1 MTSAPPQLPNNLE
14 AAHAAIISAQS
25 VIVSLSEKLSQT
37 LRENELLKQ
46 KIDKLCRRLFGKGSE
61 KVSPEQLAFAFA
73 QLPQDAA
80 AETGLLASESVERA
94 EDAVGETVRARPTP
108 TGRKAFPRHLPRQRV
123 LVMPADEDLM
133 CGCGQRK
140 TQIAEKVTERLDY
153 VPASAVVVETVR
165 PVFVCEKCHDGVT
178 VAPAPPQAV
187 EGSAAGSG
195 LLAYIIVSKYVDH
208 LPLNRLERI
217 FARQGVELSRSTMC
231 GQLALAE
238 EALAPLGQEIVER
251 LRAGPYLQF
260 DDTSV
265 LVQAEEEKAR
275 FYGKM
280 WTYHSPLERLVAF
293 DATETREHQGPL
305 RFLEGFEGYLQ
316 GDAYSG
322 NLTLRKKSPVFMV
335 GCMAHL
341 RRYFVEALEKDPRA
355 AHFIA
360 VIKRLYE
367 MEEEARGLGHDERRA
382 LRQERAAPLLR
393 ELMRLA
399 RVMGPS
405 VLPKS
410 PLGEA
415 LTYLRNQMRCVAQ
428 YIRDG
433 RLEIDNNG
441 AERELRGVA
450 VGRKNWLFAGSMKGL
465 HRAALL
471 YSLVQSAKLAGVE
484 PWAYLKDVLDRLPTH
499 PHRRIGELLP
509 QPWAAARAA
518 AQPPAALHTA

>member
-1 MTSAPPQLPNNLE
+1 MTSTPQQLPHSLE

-25 VIVSLSEKLSQT
+25 VIATLSEKLSQT
-37 LRENELLKQ
+37 VRENELLRQ
-46 KIDKLCRRLFGKGSE
+46 KIDKLCRRLFGKSSE
-61 KVSPEQLAFAFA
+61 KVSPEQLALAFA
-73 QLPQDAA
+73 QLPQEDA
-80 AETGLLASESVERA
+80 AETDSPAAASVGVA
-94 EDAVGETVRARPTP
+94 EETAGETARSRPSP
-108 TGRKAFPRHLPRQRV
+108 TGRKAFPKHLPRQRV
-123 LVMPADEDLM
+123 IVMPADEELT

-178 VAPAPPQAV
+178 VAPTPTQAV
-187 EGSAAGSG
+187 DGSAAGSG

-238 EALAPLGQEIVER
+238 EALAPLGEEIAR
-251 LRAGPYLQF
+251 RIRAGPYLQF

-305 RFLEGFEGYLQ
+305 QFLEGFKGYLQ

-322 NLTLRKKSPVFMV
+322 NLTLRKKSPVVMV

-341 RRYFVEALEKDPRA
+341 RRYFVVALEKDPRA

-360 VIKRLYE
+360 VIKKLYE
-367 MEEEARGLGHDERRA
+367 IEEEARSLGHHERRA
-382 LRQERAAPLLR
+382 LRQKSAAPLLR

-415 LTYLRNQMRCVAQ
+415 LTYLRNQMRYVAQ

-441 AERELRGVA
+441 AERMLRGVA

-484 PWAYLKDVLDRLPTH
+484 PWAYLRDVLDRLPSH
-499 PHRRIGELLP
+499 PHSRIGELLP
-509 QPWAAARAA
+509 KQWAAARAA
-518 AQPPAALHTA
+518 AQPAAAAPA

>member
-1 MTSAPPQLPNNLE
+1 MTSAPQPLPQTLA
-14 AAHAAIISAQS
+14 AAHA
-25 VIVSLSEKLSQT
+25 VIATLSEKLSQT

-46 KIDKLCRRLFGKGSE
+46 KLDKLCRRLFGKSSE
-61 KVSPEQLAFAFA
+61 RVSPDQLALAFA
-73 QLPQDAA
+73 QLPRDEAASTESPSVESVAA
-80 AETGLLASESVERA
+80 AEPATATTSG
-94 EDAVGETVRARPTP
+94 TRPRP
-108 TGRKAFPRHLPRQRV
+108 TGRKAFPKHLPRQRV
-123 LVMPADEDLM
+123 VVMPAEEELT
-133 CGCGQRK
+133 CGCGQAK

-165 PVFVCEKCHDGVT
+165 PVFVCAKCHDGVS
-178 VAPAPPQAV
+178 VAPAPTQAI
-187 EGSAAGSG
+187 EASAAGSG

-238 EALAPLGQEIVER
+238 EALAPLGEEILKR

-265 LVQAEEEKAR
+265 LVQAEDDKAR

-280 WTYHSPLERLVAF
+280 WTYHSPLERLVGF
-293 DATETREHQGPL
+293 DATETREHEGPL
-305 RFLEGFEGYLQ
+305 RFLAGFQGYLQ

-341 RRYFVEALEKDPRA
+341 RRYFVAALEKDPRA

-360 VIKRLYE
+360 VIKTLYE
-367 MEEEARGLGHDERRA
+367 IEAEGRGLAHDQRRA

-415 LTYLRNQMRCVAQ
+415 LTYLRNQIRYVAQ

-441 AERELRGVA
+441 AERQLRGVA

-471 YSLVQSAKLAGVE
+471 YSLVQSAKLAAVE

-499 PHRRIGELLP
+499 PHHRLGELLP
-509 QPWAAARAA
+509 HQWAAARSAV
-518 AQPPAALHTA
+518 QPPALATGA

>member
-1 MTSAPPQLPNNLE
+1 MTSTPQQFPQTLE
-14 AAHAAIISAQS
+14 AAHA
-25 VIVSLSEKLSQT
+25 VIATLSEKLSQT
-37 LRENELLKQ
+37 VRENELLRQ
-46 KIDKLCRRLFGKGSE
+46 KIDKLCRRLFGKSSE
-61 KVSPEQLAFAFA
+61 KVSPEQLALAFA

-80 AETGLLASESVERA
+80 ETDSPAPESVGAA
-94 EDAVGETVRARPTP
+94 EETAGEAPRSRPSP
-108 TGRKAFPRHLPRQRV
+108 TGRKAFPKHLPRQRV
-123 LVMPADEDLM
+123 VVMPAAEDLT
-133 CGCGQRK
+133 CCGQAK

-165 PVFVCEKCHDGVT
+165 PVLVCEKCHDGVT
-178 VAPAPPQAV
+178 VAPAPTQAV
-187 EGSAAGSG
+187 DGSAAGSG
-195 LLAYIIVSKYVDH
+195 LLAHIIVSKYVDH

-238 EALAPLGQEIVER
+238 EALAPLGEEIAR
-251 LRAGPYLQF
+251 RIRAGPYLQF

-280 WTYHSPLERLVAF
+280 WAYHSPLERLVAF
-293 DATETREHQGPL
+293 DATETREHDGPL
-305 RFLEGFEGYLQ
+305 HFLQGFKGYLQ

-322 NLTLRKKSPVFMV
+322 NLTLRKKSPVFIL

-341 RRYFVEALEKDPRA
+341 RRYFVVALEKDPRA

-360 VIKRLYE
+360 VIKKLYE
-367 MEEEARGLGHDERRA
+367 IEEEARGLGHYERRTR
-382 LRQERAAPLLR
+382 RQEHATPLLR

-399 RVMGPS
+399 RVMGPT

-415 LTYLRNQMRCVAQ
+415 LTYLRNQMRYVAQ

-441 AERELRGVA
+441 AERQLRGVA

-471 YSLVQSAKLAGVE
+471 YSLVQSAKLASVE
-484 PWAYLKDVLDRLPTH
+484 PWAYLRDVLDRLPSH
-499 PHRRIGELLP
+499 PHSRIGDLLP
-509 QPWAAARAA
+509 KQWAAARAA
-518 AQPPAALHTA
+518 AQPAAAAAPA

>member
-1 MTSAPPQLPNNLE
+1 MTSAPQHLPQTLE
-14 AAHAAIISAQS
+14 AAHA
-25 VIVSLSEKLSQT
+25 VIATLSEKLQAT

-46 KIDKLCRRLFGKGSE
+46 KIDKLCRRLFGKSSE
-61 KVSPEQLAFAFA
+61 KVSPEQLALAFA
-73 QLPQDAA
+73 QLPKQAPPEEA
-80 AETGLLASESVERA
+80 PTAVAEASGQEEPTRS
-94 EDAVGETVRARPTP
+94 RPSP
-108 TGRKAFPRHLPRQRV
+108 TGRKPFPKHLPRQRV
-123 LVMPADEDLM
+123 LVMPPEEELT
-133 CGCGQRK
+133 CSCGQRK
-140 TQIAEKVTERLDY
+140 AQIAEKVSERLDY
-153 VPASAVVVETVR
+153 VPASAIVVETVR

-178 VAPAPPQAV
+178 VAPAPAQAI
-187 EGSAAGSG
+187 EACAAGSG
-195 LLAYIIVSKYVDH
+195 LLAHIIVSKYVDH

-217 FARQGVELSRSTMC
+217 FARQGVDLSRSTMC

-238 EALAPLGQEIVER
+238 GALAPLGEEIVKR

-265 LVQAEEEKAR
+265 LVQSEEDQAR

-293 DATETREHQGPL
+293 DATETREHEGPL
-305 RFLEGFEGYLQ
+305 HFLDGFTGYLQ

-322 NLTLRKKSPVFMV
+322 NLALRKKSPVVMV

-341 RRYFVEALEKDPRA
+341 RRYFVEALEKDPQA

-367 MEEEARGLGHDERRA
+367 IEDEARDLGHDQRRA
-382 LRQERAAPLLR
+382 LRQERSVPLLR
-393 ELMRLA
+393 ELMRLH
-399 RVMGPS
+399 RQLSPS

-415 LTYLRNQMRCVAQ
+415 LTYLRNQLRYVAQ

-441 AERELRGVA
+441 AERQLRGVA

-484 PWAYLKDVLDRLPTH
+484 PWTYLKDVLDRLPNH
-499 PHRRIGELLP
+499 PHSRIEDLLP
-509 QPWAAARAA
+509 KQWAVARAA
-518 AQPPAALHTA
+518 AVDTA

>member
-1 MTSAPPQLPNNLE
+1 MTIAPQQLPQTLE
-14 AAHAAIISAQS
+14 AAHSVIATLSAQ
-25 VIVSLSEKLSQT
+25 LEKRN
-37 LRENELLKQ
+37 REIELLRQ
-46 KIDKLCRRLFGKGSE
+46 KIDKLCRRFFGKSSE
-61 KVSPEQLAFAFA
+61 KVSPDQLAFAFA
-73 QLPQDAA
+73 QLPKDDAA
-80 AETGLLASESVERA
+80 EREPPYAEGVEAVTAAVVEASR
-94 EDAVGETVRARPTP
+94 RRPSP
-108 TGRKAFPRHLPRQRV
+108 TGRKAFPKHLPRERHV
-123 LVMPADEDLM
+123 VMPAAEELTCS
-133 CGCGQRK
+133 CGHAK

-153 VPASAVVVETVR
+153 VPASLVVVETVR

-178 VAPAPPQAV
+178 VAPMPTQAV
-187 EGSAAGSG
+187 DQSAAGSG
-195 LLAYIIVSKYVDH
+195 LLAHIIVSKYVDH

-217 FARQGVELSRSTMC
+217 FGRMGVDLSRSTMC

-238 EALAPLGQEIVER
+238 EALAPLGEEILKR

-265 LVQAEEEKAR
+265 LVQAEDDKAR

-280 WTYHSPLERLVAF
+280 WTYHSPLEGLVGF
-293 DATETREHQGPL
+293 DATQTREHEGPL
-305 RFLEGFEGYLQ
+305 RFLGGFTGYLQ

-322 NLTLRKKSPVFMV
+322 NLTLRNKAPVFLV

-360 VIKRLYE
+360 AIKDLYE
-367 MEEEARGLGHDERRA
+367 IEGEAREKGVSHDERRA
-382 LRQERAAPLLR
+382 MRQERSKPLLR
-393 ELMRLA
+393 DLMRLA
-399 RVMGPS
+399 RAMEAN

-415 LTYLRNQMRCVAQ
+415 LTYLRNQMRYVAQ

-441 AERELRGVA
+441 AERQLRGVA
-450 VGRKNWLFAGSMKGL
+450 IGRKNWLFAGSMKGL

-471 YSLVQSAKLAGVE
+471 YSLVQSCKLAGVE

-499 PHRRIGELLP
+499 PHHRIADLLP
-509 QPWAAARAA
+509 REWAAARPVAND
-518 AQPPAALHTA
+518 PAAEPAA

>member
-1 MTSAPPQLPNNLE
+1 MTSAPQHLPQTLE
-14 AAHAAIISAQS
+14 DAHA
-25 VIVSLSEKLSQT
+25 VIATLSEKLQAT

-46 KIDKLCRRLFGKGSE
+46 KIDKLCRRLFGKSSE
-61 KVSPEQLAFAFA
+61 KVSPEQLALAFA
-73 QLPQDAA
+73 QLPTQTTTEEAPTA
-80 AETGLLASESVERA
+80 VEEASGQEQ
-94 EDAVGETVRARPTP
+94 TTHTRPSP
-108 TGRKAFPRHLPRQRV
+108 TGRKPFAKHLPRQRV
-123 LVMPADEDLM
+123 VVMPAEEELT
-133 CGCGQRK
+133 CSCGQRK
-140 TQIAEKVTERLDY
+140 AQIAEKVSERLDY
-153 VPASAVVVETVR
+153 VPASAIVIETVR

-178 VAPAPPQAV
+178 VAPVPAQAID
-187 EGSAAGSG
+187 SCAAGSG
-195 LLAYIIVSKYVDH
+195 LLAHIIVSKYVDH

-238 EALAPLGQEIVER
+238 EALAPLGEEIVKR

-265 LVQAEEEKAR
+265 LVQSEEDQAR

-293 DATETREHQGPL
+293 DATQTREHDGPL
-305 RFLEGFEGYLQ
+305 HFLDGFTGYLQ

-322 NLTLRKKSPVFMV
+322 NLALRKKSPVIMV

-367 MEEEARGLGHDERRA
+367 IEEEARSLGHDERRA
-382 LRQERAAPLLR
+382 LRQARSVPLLR
-393 ELMRLA
+393 ELMRLH
-399 RVMGPS
+399 RQLNPS

-415 LTYLRNQMRCVAQ
+415 LTYLRNQLRYVAQ

-441 AERELRGVA
+441 AERQLRGVA
-450 VGRKNWLFAGSMKGL
+450 IGRKNWLFAGSMKGL

-471 YSLVQSAKLAGVE
+471 YSLVQSAKLARLE
-484 PWAYLKDVLDRLPTH
+484 PWAYLKDVLDRLPNH
-499 PHRRIGELLP
+499 PHSRIGDLLP
-509 QPWAAARAA
+509 KQWQAARAA
-518 AQPPAALHTA
+518 TAAEAKA

>member
-1 MTSAPPQLPNNLE
+1 MTSAPQQLPQTLE
-14 AAHAAIISAQS
+14 AAHA
-25 VIVSLSEKLSQT
+25 VIATLSEKLSQT

-46 KIDKLCRRLFGKGSE
+46 KIDKLCRRLFGKSSE
-61 KVSPEQLAFAFA
+61 KVSPEQLALAFA
-73 QLPQDAA
+73 QLPQDGAA
-80 AETGLLASESVERA
+80 GADLPA
-94 EDAVGETVRARPTP
+94 AVGEEEEASETSRSRPSP

-123 LVMPADEDLM
+123 LVMPAEEELT
-133 CGCGQRK
+133 CGCGRRK

-187 EGSAAGSG
+187 DASAAGSG
-195 LLAYIIVSKYVDH
+195 LLAHIIVSKYVDH
-208 LPLNRLERI
+208 LPLHRLERI
-217 FARQGVELSRSTMC
+217 FARMGVDLSRSTMC
-231 GQLALAE
+231 GQLGLAE
-238 EALAPLGQEIVER
+238 EALAPLGEEIVR
-251 LRAGPYLQF
+251 RIRAGPYLQF

-293 DATETREHQGPL
+293 DATETREHEGPL
-305 RFLEGFEGYLQ
+305 HFLEGFAGYLQ

-322 NLTLRKKSPVFMV
+322 NLTLRKKSPVVMV

-360 VIKRLYE
+360 VIKQLYE
-367 MEEEARGLGHDERRA
+367 IEEEVRGLAHEERRA
-382 LRQERAAPLLR
+382 LRQARAAPLLR

-399 RVMGPS
+399 RVLGPD

-415 LTYLRNQMRCVAQ
+415 LTYLRNQMRYVAQ
-428 YIRDG
+428 YLRDG

-441 AERELRGVA
+441 AERQLRGVA
-450 VGRKNWLFAGSMKGL
+450 VGRNYA
-465 HRAALL
+465 
-471 YSLVQSAKLAGVE
+471 QSADMRSSEVE
-484 PWAYLKDVLDRLPTH
+484 PA
-499 PHRRIGELLP
+499 
-509 QPWAAARAA
+509 
-518 AQPPAALHTA
+518 PAWSNAMSSCA

>member
-1 MTSAPPQLPNNLE
+1 MTSAAQQLPRTLE
-14 AAHAAIISAQS
+14 AAHA
-25 VIVSLSEKLSQT
+25 VIATLSEKLSQT
-37 LRENELLKQ
+37 VRENELLRQ
-46 KIDKLCRRLFGKGSE
+46 KIDKLCRRLFGKSSE
-61 KVSPEQLAFAFA
+61 KVSPEQLALAFA
-73 QLPQDAA
+73 QLPQDEAT
-80 AETGLLASESVERA
+80 ETESPSVEIVETA
-94 EDAVGETVRARPTP
+94 EETAVGASRSRPSP
-108 TGRKAFPRHLPRQRV
+108 TGRKAFPKHLPRERV
-123 LVMPADEDLM
+123 VVLPAAEELT
-133 CGCGQRK
+133 CSCGQAK
-140 TQIAEKVTERLDY
+140 TKIAEKVTERLDY

-178 VAPAPPQAV
+178 VAPTPTQAV
-187 EGSAAGSG
+187 DGSAAGSG
-195 LLAYIIVSKYVDH
+195 LLAHIIVSKYVDH
-208 LPLNRLERI
+208 LPLNRIERI

-238 EALAPLGQEIVER
+238 EALAPLGEEIAR
-251 LRAGPYLQF
+251 RIRAGPYLQF

-293 DATETREHQGPL
+293 DATETREHEGPL
-305 RFLEGFEGYLQ
+305 HFLRGFEGYLQ

-322 NLTLRKKSPVFMV
+322 NLTLRKKSPVFIV

-341 RRYFVEALEKDPRA
+341 RRYFVVALEKDPRA

-360 VIKRLYE
+360 VIKKLYE
-367 MEEEARGLGHDERRA
+367 IEEEARGLGHDERRTR
-382 LRQERAAPLLR
+382 RQEHATPLLR

-399 RVMGPS
+399 RVMGPT

-415 LTYLRNQMRCVAQ
+415 LTYLRNQMRYVAQ

-441 AERELRGVA
+441 AERQLRGVA

-484 PWAYLKDVLDRLPTH
+484 PWAYLRDVLDRLPSH
-499 PHRRIGELLP
+499 PHSRIGDLLP
-509 QPWAAARAA
+509 TQWAAARAA
-518 AQPPAALHTA
+518 AQPAAAAAPA

>member
-1 MTSAPPQLPNNLE
+1 MTSSPQQLPQTLE
-14 AAHAAIISAQS
+14 DAHA
-25 VIVSLSEKLSQT
+25 VIATLSEKLQAT

-46 KIDKLCRRLFGKGSE
+46 KIDKLCRRLFGKSSE
-61 KVSPEQLAFAFA
+61 RVSPEQLALAFA
-73 QLPQDAA
+73 QLPQQAA
-80 AETGLLASESVERA
+80 PAEAPAAPAASGQE
-94 EDAVGETVRARPTP
+94 ETQRTRRSP
-108 TGRKAFPRHLPRQRV
+108 TGRKPFPKHLPRQRV
-123 LVMPADEDLM
+123 LVMPAEEELT
-133 CGCGQRK
+133 CSCGQRK
-140 TQIAEKVTERLDY
+140 AQIAEKVSERLDY
-153 VPASAVVVETVR
+153 VPASAIVVETVR

-178 VAPAPPQAV
+178 VAPAPAQAI
-187 EGSAAGSG
+187 EACAAGSG
-195 LLAYIIVSKYVDH
+195 LLAHIIVSKYVDH

-238 EALAPLGQEIVER
+238 EALAPLGEEIVKR

-265 LVQAEEEKAR
+265 LVQSEEDQAR

-293 DATETREHQGPL
+293 DATETREHDGPL
-305 RFLEGFEGYLQ
+305 HFLDGFAGYLQ

-322 NLTLRKKSPVFMV
+322 NLALRKKSPVVMV

-367 MEEEARGLGHDERRA
+367 IEEQARSLGHDERRA
-382 LRQERAAPLLR
+382 VRQERSVPLLR
-393 ELMRLA
+393 ELMRLHRQLNA
-399 RVMGPS
+399 S

-415 LTYLRNQMRCVAQ
+415 LTYLRNQLRYVAQ
-428 YIRDG
+428 SIRDG

-441 AERELRGVA
+441 AERQLRGVA

-484 PWAYLKDVLDRLPTH
+484 PWAYLKDVLDRLPNH
-499 PHRRIGELLP
+499 PHSRIEDLLP
-509 QPWAAARAA
+509 KQWAVARAA
-518 AQPPAALHTA
+518 AVDTAA

>member
-1 MTSAPPQLPNNLE
+1 VTSAPPQLPNNLE

-25 VIVSLSEKLSQT
+25 VITTLSEKLSQT

-46 KIDKLCRRLFGKGSE
+46 KIDKLCRRLFGKSSE
-61 KVSPEQLAFAFA
+61 KVSPEQLALAFA

-80 AETGLLASESVERA
+80 AETDFLAAEGVEGA
-94 EDAVGETVRARPTP
+94 EAGETVRPRPRP

-123 LVMPADEDLM
+123 VVMPADEDLT

-178 VAPAPPQAV
+178 VAPAPTQAV
-187 EGSAAGSG
+187 EASAAGSG

-217 FARQGVELSRSTMC
+217 FARQGVDLSRSTMC

-238 EALAPLGQEIVER
+238 EALAPLGQEIVRR

-322 NLTLRKKSPVFMV
+322 NLTLRKKSPVVMV

-367 MEEEARGLGHDERRA
+367 IEEEARGLGLGHDERRA

-415 LTYLRNQMRCVAQ
+415 LTYLRNQMRHVAQ

-433 RLEIDNNG
+433 RIEIDNNG
-441 AERELRGVA
+441 AERQLRAVA
-450 VGRKNWLFAGSMKGL
+450 VGRN
-465 HRAALL
+465 
-471 YSLVQSAKLAGVE
+471 YVE
-484 PWAYLKDVLDRLPTH
+484 PPIMWS
-499 PHRRIGELLP
+499 
-509 QPWAAARAA
+509 
-518 AQPPAALHTA
+518 TATA

>member
-1 MTSAPPQLPNNLE
+1 MASALEPLPQTLE
-14 AAHAAIISAQS
+14 DAHA
-25 VIVSLSEKLSQT
+25 VIATLSEKLSQT
-37 LRENELLKQ
+37 LRENELLRL
-46 KIDKLCRRLFGKGSE
+46 KIDKLCRRLFGKSSE
-61 KVSPEQLAFAFA
+61 KVSPEQLALAFA
-73 QLPQDAA
+73 QLPTDEPPEPAA
-80 AETGLLASESVERA
+80 ASFVAESSPETGAQER
-94 EDAVGETVRARPTP
+94 RRRPSP
-108 TGRKAFPRHLPRQRV
+108 TGRKAFPKHLARKRIV
-123 LVMPADEDLM
+123 VMPPAEELTCS
-133 CGCGQRK
+133 CGAAK

-153 VPASAVVVETVR
+153 VPASAIVLETVR
-165 PVFVCEKCHDGVT
+165 PVFVCQKCHDGVT
-178 VAPAPPQAV
+178 VAPMPTQAV
-187 EGSAAGSG
+187 EASAAGSG
-195 LLAYIIVSKYVDH
+195 LLAHLIVSKYVDH

-217 FARQGVELSRSTMC
+217 FARQGVELARSTMC

-238 EALAPLGQEIVER
+238 EALAPLGEEIAR
-251 LRAGPYLQF
+251 RIRAGPYIQF

-305 RFLEGFEGYLQ
+305 EFLNGFEGYLQ
-316 GDAYSG
+316 GDGYSG
-322 NLTLRKKSPVFMV
+322 NLTLRKKSPVSTV

-341 RRYFVEALEKDPRA
+341 RRYFVAALEKDPRA

-360 VIKRLYE
+360 VIKQLYE
-367 MEEEARGLGHDERRA
+367 IEETGRGLDHGARRA
-382 LRQERAAPLLR
+382 LRQLQARPLLG
-393 ELMRLA
+393 ELMRLE
-399 RVMGPS
+399 RVLEPT

-415 LTYLRNQMRCVAQ
+415 LTYLRNQMRYVAQ

-441 AERELRGVA
+441 AERQLRGVA

-471 YSLVQSAKLAGVE
+471 YSLVQTAKLAGVE
-484 PWAYLKDVLDRLPTH
+484 PWSYLRDVLDRLPTH
-499 PHRRIGELLP
+499 PHSRIAELLP
-509 QPWAAARAA
+509 KQWAAA
-518 AQPPAALHTA
+518 QTTAHA

>member
-1 MTSAPPQLPNNLE
+1 MTNAHQQLPQTLE
-14 AAHAAIISAQS
+14 DAHA
-25 VIVSLSEKLSQT
+25 VIATLSEKLKAT

-46 KIDKLCRRLFGKGSE
+46 KIDKLCRRLFGKSSE
-61 KVSPEQLAFAFA
+61 KVSPEQLALAFA
-73 QLPQDAA
+73 QLPQAA
-80 AETGLLASESVERA
+80 ATVASEPAAVDEPA
-94 EDAVGETVRARPTP
+94 EEAAVTRTRPSP
-108 TGRKAFPRHLPRQRV
+108 TGRKPFPKHLPRQRV
-123 LVMPADEDLM
+123 LVMPAEDELTCD
-133 CGCGQRK
+133 CGQRK

-153 VPASAVVVETVR
+153 VPASAIVVETVR
-165 PVFVCEKCHDGVT
+165 PVFVCKKCHDGVT
-178 VAPAPPQAV
+178 VAAAPAQAI
-187 EGSAAGSG
+187 EACAAGSG
-195 LLAYIIVSKYVDH
+195 LLAHIIVSKYVDH

-238 EALAPLGQEIVER
+238 EALAPLGEEIVKR

-265 LVQAEEEKAR
+265 LVQSEEDQAR

-293 DATETREHQGPL
+293 DATETREHEGPL
-305 RFLEGFEGYLQ
+305 HFLDGFAGYLQ

-322 NLTLRKKSPVFMV
+322 NLALRKKSPVVMV

-341 RRYFVEALEKDPRA
+341 RRYFVEALEKDPQA

-360 VIKRLYE
+360 GIKKLYE
-367 MEEEARGLGHDERRA
+367 IEEQAHSLSHDERRA
-382 LRQERAAPLLR
+382 LRQARSTPLLR
-393 ELMRLA
+393 ELMRLQ
-399 RVMGPS
+399 RELSPS

-415 LTYLRNQMRCVAQ
+415 LTYLRNQMRYIAQ

-441 AERELRGVA
+441 AERQLRAVA
-450 VGRKNWLFAGSMKGL
+450 VGRKNWLFAGSMNGL

-484 PWAYLKDVLDRLPTH
+484 PWAYLKDVLDRLPSH
-499 PHRRIGELLP
+499 PHNRLADLLP
-509 QPWAAARAA
+509 RQWAAARAA
-518 AQPPAALHTA
+518 SPAVAAVETNA

>member
-1 MTSAPPQLPNNLE
+1 MTTSAHQQLPQTLE
-14 AAHAAIISAQS
+14 DAHV
-25 VIVSLSEKLSQT
+25 VIATLSEKLQAT

-46 KIDKLCRRLFGKGSE
+46 KIDKLCRRLFGKSSE
-61 KVSPEQLAFAFA
+61 KVSPEQLALAFA
-73 QLPQDAA
+73 QLPQHNPATEAPAVVEDGQE
-80 AETGLLASESVERA
+80 ETTRTRRS
-94 EDAVGETVRARPTP
+94 P
-108 TGRKAFPRHLPRQRV
+108 TGRKPFPKHLVRQRV
-123 LVMPADEDLM
+123 LVMPAEEELT
-133 CGCGQRK
+133 CSCGQRK
-140 TQIAEKVTERLDY
+140 AQIAEKVTERLDY
-153 VPASAVVVETVR
+153 VPASAIVVETVR

-178 VAPAPPQAV
+178 VAPVPTQAI
-187 EGSAAGSG
+187 EACAAGSG
-195 LLAYIIVSKYVDH
+195 LLAHIIVSKYVDH

-238 EALAPLGQEIVER
+238 EALAPLGEEIVTR

-265 LVQAEEEKAR
+265 LVQSEEDQAR

-280 WTYHSPLERLVAF
+280 WAYHSPLERLVAF
-293 DATETREHQGPL
+293 DATETREHDGPL
-305 RFLEGFEGYLQ
+305 HFLDGFAGYLQ

-322 NLTLRKKSPVFMV
+322 NLALRKKSPVVMV

-341 RRYFVEALEKDPRA
+341 RRYFVEALEKDPQA

-367 MEEEARGLGHDERRA
+367 IEEEARSLRHEERRA
-382 LRQERAAPLLR
+382 VRQARSAPLLR
-393 ELMRLA
+393 GLMRLH
-399 RVMGPS
+399 RQLNPS

-415 LTYLRNQMRCVAQ
+415 LTYLRNQLRYVAQ

-433 RLEIDNNG
+433 RLEIDTNG
-441 AERELRGVA
+441 AERQLRGVA
-450 VGRKNWLFAGSMKGL
+450 IGRKNWLFAGSMKGL

-484 PWAYLKDVLDRLPTH
+484 PWAYLKDVLDRLPNH
-499 PHRRIGELLP
+499 PHSRLGDLLP
-509 QPWAAARAA
+509 KQWAAARAA
-518 AQPPAALHTA
+518 VQAEA

>member
-1 MTSAPPQLPNNLE
+1 MASAPQLPQTLE
-14 AAHAAIISAQS
+14 AAHA
-25 VIVSLSEKLSQT
+25 VIATLSEKLSRT

-46 KIDKLCRRLFGKGSE
+46 KVDKLCRRLFGKSSE
-61 KVSPEQLAFAFA
+61 RVSPDQLALAFA
-73 QLPQDAA
+73 QLPWDGAASTESPFVESVGAAEPAA
-80 AETGLLASESVERA
+80 ATTSG
-94 EDAVGETVRARPTP
+94 ARSRP

-123 LVMPADEDLM
+123 VVMPAAEELT
-133 CGCGQRK
+133 CGCGQAK

-165 PVFVCEKCHDGVT
+165 PVFVCAKCHDGVT
-178 VAPAPPQAV
+178 VAPTPTQAV
-187 EGSAAGSG
+187 EASAAGSG
-195 LLAYIIVSKYVDH
+195 LLAHIIVSKYVDH

-238 EALAPLGQEIVER
+238 EALAPLGEEIVRR

-265 LVQAEEEKAR
+265 LVQAEEDKAR

-293 DATETREHQGPL
+293 DATETREHDGPL
-305 RFLEGFEGYLQ
+305 HFLQGFAGYLQ

-341 RRYFVEALEKDPRA
+341 RRYFVVALEKDPRA

-360 VIKRLYE
+360 VIKTLYE
-367 MEEEARGLGHDERRA
+367 IEAEARGLDHDQRRA

-393 ELMRLA
+393 ELIRLA
-399 RVMGPS
+399 RVLGPS

-415 LTYLRNQMRCVAQ
+415 LTYLRNQMRYVAQ

-441 AERELRGVA
+441 AERQLRGVA

-471 YSLVQSAKLAGVE
+471 YSLVQSAKLAAVE

-499 PHRRIGELLP
+499 PHHRLDQLLP
-509 QPWAAARAA
+509 QQWAAARAA
-518 AQPPAALHTA
+518 AQPPAVPTEA

>member
-1 MTSAPPQLPNNLE
+1 
-14 AAHAAIISAQS
+14 
-25 VIVSLSEKLSQT
+25 V
-37 LRENELLKQ
+37 RENELLKQ
-46 KIDKLCRRLFGKGSE
+46 KIDKLCRRLFGKSSE
-61 KVSPEQLAFAFA
+61 KVSPDQLALAFA

-80 AETGLLASESVERA
+80 TETDSPASESVEGA
-94 EDAVGETVRARPTP
+94 EDAAGETARARPSP
-108 TGRKAFPRHLPRQRV
+108 TGRKAFPKHLPRQRV
-123 LVMPADEDLM
+123 LVMPADEELT
-133 CGCGQRK
+133 CGCGERK

-178 VAPAPPQAV
+178 VAPAPTQAV
-187 EGSAAGSG
+187 DGSAAGSG
-195 LLAYIIVSKYVDH
+195 LLAHIIVSKYVDH

-217 FARQGVELSRSTMC
+217 FGRQGVKLPRSTMC

-238 EALAPLGQEIVER
+238 EQLAPLGEEILRR

-265 LVQAEEEKAR
+265 LVLAEDDGGR
-275 FYGKM
+275 FYGKL
-280 WTYHSPLERLVAF
+280 WTYHAPLEGLVGF
-293 DATETREHQGPL
+293 DATETREHEGPL
-305 RFLEGFEGYLQ
+305 RLLEGFQGYLQ
-316 GDAYSG
+316 GDGYSG
-322 NLTLRKKSPVFMV
+322 NLALGKRTQVFNV

-341 RRYFVEALEKDPRA
+341 RRYFVTALEKDPRA
-355 AHFIA
+355 AHFVA
-360 VIKRLYE
+360 VIKKLYE
-367 MEEEARGLGHDERRA
+367 IEEEAKGLSHAERRV
-382 LRQERAAPLLR
+382 LRQERSKPLLR

-399 RVMGPS
+399 RALEAS

-415 LTYLRNQMRCVAQ
+415 LTYLRNQMRYVAQ

-441 AERELRGVA
+441 AERQLRGVA

-471 YSLVQSAKLAGVE
+471 YSLVQSCKLAGVE
-484 PWAYLKDVLDRLPTH
+484 PWSYLKDILDRLPTH
-499 PHRRIGELLP
+499 PHKRIGELLP
-509 QPWAAARAA
+509 KAWAVARAA
-518 AQPPAALHTA
+518 TATATATTPPAA

>member
-1 MTSAPPQLPNNLE
+1 MASAPQQLPDTLD
-14 AAHAAIISAQS
+14 AAHAAIVSAQG
-25 VIVSLSEKLSQT
+25 VIASLSEKLQAT

-46 KIDKLCRRLFGKGSE
+46 KLDKLCRRLFGQSSE
-61 KVSPEQLAFAFA
+61 KVSPAQLALAFA
-73 QLPQDAA
+73 QLPLDEATQSAAPAAASMEAA
-80 AETGLLASESVERA
+80 AEGSQ
-94 EDAVGETVRARPTP
+94 ETSRARPT
-108 TGRKAFPRHLPRQRV
+108 GRKPLPKHLPRQRV
-123 LVMPADEDLM
+123 VVMPPAEELT
-133 CGCGQRK
+133 CGCGQAK
-140 TQIAEKVTERLDY
+140 TKIAEKVTERLDY
-153 VPASAVVVETVR
+153 VPASAVVLETVR
-165 PVFVCEKCHDGVT
+165 PVFVCTKCHDGVS
-178 VAPAPPQAV
+178 VAPMPQQAV
-187 EGSAAGSG
+187 DASAAGSG

-208 LPLNRLERI
+208 LPLHRLERI

-238 EALAPLGQEIVER
+238 EALAPLGEEILKR

-265 LVQAEEEKAR
+265 LVQAEEDKAR

-280 WTYHSPLERLVAF
+280 WTYHAPLERLVGF
-293 DATETREHQGPL
+293 DATETREHLGPL
-305 RFLEGFEGYLQ
+305 AFLKGFSGYLQ

-322 NLTLRKKSPVFMV
+322 NLTLRKKSPVFLV

-341 RRYFVEALEKDPRA
+341 RRYFVAALEKDPRA

-360 VIKRLYE
+360 LIKQLYE
-367 MEEEARGLGHDERRA
+367 LEEQARDLAHDERRA
-382 LRQERAAPLLR
+382 LRQKRAAPLLR
-393 ELMRLA
+393 ELMRQA
-399 RVMGPS
+399 RAMEPS

-415 LTYLRNQMRCVAQ
+415 FTYLRNQMRYVAQ
-428 YIRDG
+428 YLRDG

-441 AERELRGVA
+441 AERQLRGVA

-471 YSLVQSAKLAGVE
+471 YSLVQSAKLADVE

-499 PHRRIGELLP
+499 PHQRIGELLP
-509 QPWAAARAA
+509 KQWAAARATP
-518 AQPPAALHTA
+518 QPHSVATPA